1 MEEKDF
7 QEVWRW
13 VLSVGDSILSIYKS
27 DFQIRDKGGND
38 PVTEADL
45 FASEFLFERIS
56 LRFPNHGFLSE
67 EKTDTNRRLDKEW
80 VWILD
85 PIDGTR
91 EFVKK
96 NDQFALSLGL
106 VRNGE
111 AVWGVIF
118 NPATGEFF
126 SKIRNTFFAKL
137 QHPFSTEENFRT
149 LVVESGS
156 VLHPLEELKPVS
168 SKPVLLVS
176 LSEMKEGLF
185 SDSFWNEDFE
195 IRSMGS
201 IAYKLGLLSAGFID
215 LIVSLKPK
223 NEWDICGG
231 IALLDEE
238 NFTSFPLKDKG
249 YHFNQ
254 SNTLSYGLVAG
265 KKTAVQYLESKIDIH
280 QLSLKVKER
289 W

>member
-1 MEEKDF
+1 MEEQEF
-7 QEVWRW
+7 QDVWKW
-13 VLSVGDSILSIYKS
+13 VLSVGDSILDIYKS

-45 FASEFLFERIS
+45 FASEFLFEKIS
-56 LRFPNHGFLSE
+56 KRFPTHGFLSE
-67 EKTDTNRRLDKEW
+67 EKMDTDSRLGKEW

-111 AVWGVIF
+111 AIWGIIF

-126 SKIRNTFFAKL
+126 SKGKHSFFAKL
-137 QHPFSTEENFRT
+137 QAPYSTEENFRT
-149 LVVESGS
+149 LVVSS
-156 VLHPLEELKPVS
+156 SSILHPLQEDKELKK
-168 SKPVLLVS
+168 KPILLVS
-176 LSEMKEGLF
+176 VSEMKEGLF
-185 SDSFWNEDFE
+185 SDPFWNDAFE

-231 IALLDEE
+231 ISLLDEE
-238 NFTSFPLKDKG
+238 HFTFFPLKDKP
-249 YHFNQ
+249 YFFNQ
-254 SNTLSYGLVAG
+254 KNTLSFGLVAG
-265 KKTAVQYLESKIDIH
+265 KKKAVEYLDSKIDFH

>member
-1 MEEKDF
+1 MEEQEF

-13 VLSVGDSILSIYKS
+13 VLSVGDSILGIYKT

-45 FASEFLFERIS
+45 YASEFLYEKIS
-56 LRFPNHGFLSE
+56 NRFPGHGFLSE
-67 EKTDTNRRLDKEW
+67 ERADTVSRLDKEW

-111 AVWGVIF
+111 AIWGIIF

-126 SKIRNTFFAKL
+126 SKGKNSFFAKL
-137 QHPFSTEENFRT
+137 QAPYATDENFRT
-149 LVVESGS
+149 LLVESGS
-156 VLHPLEELKPVS
+156 VLHPLQESDSQNK
-168 SKPVLLVS
+168 KPVLIVS
-176 LSEMKEGLF
+176 ASEMREGLF
-185 SDSFWNEDFE
+185 DDSFWHEDFE

-238 NFTSFPLKDKG
+238 NFTFFPLKDKP
-249 YHFNQ
+249 YSFNQ
-254 SNTLSYGLVAG
+254 KTTLSFGLVAG
-265 KKTAVQYLESKIDIH
+265 KRKAVEYLESKIDFH

>member
-1 MEEKDF
+1 MEEQDF

-13 VLSVGDSILSIYKS
+13 VLSVGDSILNIYKT
-27 DFQIRDKGGND
+27 DFLIRDKGGND

-45 FASEFLFERIS
+45 FASEFLFEKIS
-56 LRFPNHGFLSE
+56 NRFPGHGFLSE
-67 EKTDTNRRLDKEW
+67 EKLDSSFRLDKEW

-91 EFVKK
+91 EFIKK

-111 AVWGVIF
+111 AIWGIIF

-126 SKIRNTFFAKL
+126 SKGKHSFFAKL
-137 QHPFSTEENFRT
+137 QAPFATDENFRT
-149 LVVESGS
+149 LVVESSS
-156 VLHPLEELKPVS
+156 VLHPLEEEKELKQ
-168 SKPVLLVS
+168 KPVLLVS
-176 LSEMKEGLF
+176 FSEMKEGLF
-185 SDSFWNEDFE
+185 SDPFWKEDFE

-231 IALLDEE
+231 IALLDEDH
-238 NFTSFPLKDKG
+238 FTFFPLKDKS
-249 YHFNQ
+249 YSFNQ
-254 SNTLSYGLVAG
+254 KTTLSFGLVAG
-265 KKTAVQYLESKIDIH
+265 KKKAVEYLFSKIDLH

>member
-1 MEEKDF
+1 MEEKQF
-7 QEVWRW
+7 KEVWNW
-13 VLSVGDSILSIYKS
+13 VLEVGDKILAIYKS
-27 DFQIRDKGGND
+27 DFEIKDKGGND

-45 FASEFLFERIS
+45 FASEFLFQKIS
-56 LRFPNHGFLSE
+56 KEFPEHGFLSE
-67 EKTDTNRRLDKEW
+67 EKKDTKDRLAREF

-106 VRNGE
+106 VRNGK
-111 AVWGVIF
+111 AIWGIIF

-126 SKIRNTFFAKL
+126 SKGKTSFFAKL
-137 QHPFSTEENFRT
+137 SPPFFTKSNLQQLEVASQSLIHPFNPNPPILT
-149 LVVESGS
+149 
-156 VLHPLEELKPVS
+156 KP
-168 SKPVLLVS
+168 KLLVS
-176 LSEMKEGLF
+176 FSEMKEGIF
-185 SDSFWNEDFE
+185 DDEVWKNEF
-195 IRSMGS
+195 ILTPMGS

-231 IALLDEE
+231 ISLLDEE
-238 NFTSFPLKDKG
+238 TFSFFPLNESE
-249 YHFNQ
+249 YTFNRE
-254 SNTLSYGLVAG
+254 NTISFGLVAG
-265 KKTAVQYLESKIDIH
+265 SQTAVQYLRSKVNMHILA
-280 QLSLKVKER
+280 LSVKNS

>member
-56 LRFPNHGFLSE
+56 SRFPNHGFLSE

-137 QHPFSTEENFRT
+137 HPPFSTEENFRT
-149 LVVESGS
+149 LVVESRS

-231 IALLDEE
+231 IGLLDEE
-238 NFTSFPLKDKG
+238 SFTSFPLKDKG

>member
-1 MEEKDF
+1 MEERDF
-7 QEVWRW
+7 RDVWRW
-13 VLSVGDSILSIYKS
+13 VLSVGDSILSIYKT
-27 DFQIRDKGGND
+27 DFEIRDKGGND

-45 FASEFLFERIS
+45 FASEFLFEKIS
-56 LRFPNHGFLSE
+56 ARFPSHGFLSE

-111 AVWGVIF
+111 AIWGVIF

-126 SKIRNTFFAKL
+126 SKNRNTFFAKL
-137 QHPFSTEENFRT
+137 QPPFETEANFRT
-149 LVVESGS
+149 LVVESSS
-156 VLHPLEELKPVS
+156 VLHPLEE
-168 SKPVLLVS
+168 SKPVAAKPILLVS

-185 SDSFWNEDFE
+185 SDAFWHEDFE

-238 NFTSFPLKDKG
+238 NFICFPLKDKG
-249 YHFNQ
+249 YQFNQ
-254 SNTLSYGLVAG
+254 AQTLSFGLVAG
-265 KKTAVQYLESKIDIH
+265 KKTAVNYLESKIDFH